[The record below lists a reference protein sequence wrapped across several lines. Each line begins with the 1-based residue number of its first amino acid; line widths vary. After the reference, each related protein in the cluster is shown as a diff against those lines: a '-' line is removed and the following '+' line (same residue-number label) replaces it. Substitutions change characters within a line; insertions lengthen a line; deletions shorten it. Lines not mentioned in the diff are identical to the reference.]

1 MTRSPQSALLNRA
14 WTCDPHR
21 GHRPGVQFVV
31 VDDLPGEARL
41 RTRLSPPYSRQQ
53 AGLLADAA
61 IADTLRAVDAM
72 PAAHRAAGTGPSLFI
87 RTETPQVS
95 TDLLADS
102 AALLRRFDAVLGPT
116 TGDGWWA
123 FGFREPDLAVGLGVA
138 PWSMADLGSL
148 TLMALR
154 LGLRV
159 AMLPVLQEVNSAADA
174 HAVAERCAPASRFA
188 AALASLRATGS

>member
-1 MTRSPQSALLNRA
+1 MTRSPQTSLLNRA

-21 GHRPGVQFVV
+21 GRRPGVHLVV
-31 VDDLPGEARL
+31 VDDLPGQARL
-41 RTRLSPPYSRQQ
+41 RTRLSPPYSHQQ

-61 IADTLRAVDAM
+61 ADDTLRAVAAM
-72 PAAHRAAGTGPSLFI
+72 PAAHRRAGMGPSLFV

-123 FGFREPDLAVGLGVA
+123 FGFREPDLAVGLGAA

-159 AMLPVLQEVNSAADA
+159 AMLPVLQEVNTAADA
-174 HAVAERCAPASRFA
+174 HAVAERCPPASRFA
-188 AALASLRATGS
+188 AALASLRAAG

>member
-1 MTRSPQSALLNRA
+1 MTRSPQTALLNRA

-21 GHRPGVQFVV
+21 GHRPGVQLVV
-31 VDDLPGEARL
+31 VDDLPGVARL
-41 RTRLSPPYSRQQ
+41 RMRLSPPYSSRQ

-61 IADTLRAVDAM
+61 VADTLRAVDAM
-72 PAAHRAAGTGPSLFI
+72 PAAHRCPGTGPSLFV

-95 TDLLADS
+95 TDLLAGS
-102 AALLRRFDAVLGPT
+102 AVLLRRFDAVLGPT

-123 FGFREPDLAVGLGVA
+123 FGFAEPDLAVGLGAA
-138 PWSMADLGSL
+138 PWSMPDLGSL
-148 TLMALR
+148 ALMTLR

-159 AMLPVLQEVNSAADA
+159 AMLPVLRELNTAADA
-174 HAVAERCAPASRFA
+174 YAVAERCAPASRFA